1 VNTPPRSAPGKDR
14 RADADA
20 TRTLLARIT
29 AWDLDRCNAVLPTSA
44 LGDADWSR
52 LIGLARTQRAEGP
65 LTAAIVAGALVV
77 TPSQQDQAFAAHRAA
92 MSLALVLERELVEL
106 HERFVGAGIDHRV
119 VKGAATAHLDEID
132 PSLRA
137 FGDID
142 LLVASRSLPAAV
154 RIVEQAGGARR
165 HLEPRPGFD
174 ARFSK
179 GVSFR
184 FTRNC
189 EIDLHR
195 TLAPGPFGLLID
207 LDDLFASSQGL
218 PIADHEL
225 LALDRPGRF
234 LHACYHAALGDA
246 RPRLTSLRDL
256 VHTAPRSDTECR
268 VVLGRAARWRSRA
281 VVRAAVDHARHA
293 FGWRPPEPLASWA
306 RRELLP
312 AREERWLAA
321 YAGEGRLPA
330 LQAIQAIA
338 AVDGVFDRLA
348 YARAI
353 ALPAP
358 SAGRTP
364 TGERA
369 RRGARALARLTR
381 P

>member
-1 VNTPPRSAPGKDR
+1 MTATDR
-14 RADADA
+14 RASDAEVA
-20 TRTLLARIT
+20 RRHLAHIT
-29 AWDLDRCNAVLPTSA
+29 AWDLDRCDVTLPHRA
-44 LGDADWSR
+44 LGDTEWRR
-52 LIGLARTQRAEGP
+52 LLGLARAQRAEGP
-65 LTAAIVAGALVV
+65 LAAAIDAGALAV
-77 TPSQQDQAFAAHRAA
+77 TPEQQDQAFTAHRAA
-92 MSLALVLERELVEL
+92 MSLTLVLERELLGL
-106 HERFVGAGIDHRV
+106 HQRFRQAGIDHRV
-119 VKGAATAHLDEID
+119 VKGAATAHLDEVD
-132 PSLRA
+132 PASRA

-142 LLVASRSLPAAV
+142 LLVPARSIAAAV
-154 RIVEQAGGARR
+154 AVVEGAGGSRR
-165 HLEPRPGFD
+165 HHEPRPGFD

-195 TLAPGPFGLLID
+195 TLAPGPFGLLVD
-207 LDDLFASSQGL
+207 LDELFASGQTLTIGGQDL
-218 PIADHEL
+218 V
-225 LALDRPGRF
+225 ALDRPGRF

-256 VHTAPRSDTECR
+256 VHTAPADATECR
-268 VVLGRAARWRSRA
+268 TVLDRAVRWRSRA
-281 VVRAAVDHARHA
+281 VVGAAIDHAVDA
-293 FGWRPPEPLASWA
+293 FGWHPPEPLASWA
-306 RRELLP
+306 RRDERP
-312 AREERWLAA
+312 VREQRWLRA

-338 AVDGVFDRLA
+338 ALDGLGDRLA

-358 SAGRTP
+358 STDRTP
-364 TGERA
+364 TRERA